1 MSTVKNKEVSKTK
14 KINSIIKFNIMA
26 IILIAIFCI
35 ALTPVTLQNDTFYTI
50 KIGEHIVKDG
60 IDMQDPFSWHENLA
74 YTYPHWAYD
83 VITYFIYKS
92 NEFSFNKK
100 STIPIVVIPFSSCL
114 IGALC
119 LTTNIFLNESF
130 IKDKD
135 FVS

>member
-83 VITYFIYKS
+83 TGTYIIYNLGENIGIGGFTAVYIATVVLEAPIFITAP
-92 NEFSFNKK
+92 
-100 STIPIVVIPFSSCL
+100 TSSL
-114 IGALC
+114 FL
-119 LTTNIFLNESF
+119 LFLNS
-130 IKDKD
+130 
-135 FVS
+135 